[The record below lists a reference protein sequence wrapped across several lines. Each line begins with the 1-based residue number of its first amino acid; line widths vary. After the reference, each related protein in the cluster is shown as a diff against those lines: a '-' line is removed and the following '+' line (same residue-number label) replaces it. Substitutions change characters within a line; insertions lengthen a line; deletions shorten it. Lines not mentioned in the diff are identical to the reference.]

1 MSTAQRWCEL
11 LPFSPL
17 SPTQVKAYLYSQGY
31 KLPKN
36 RVTHKETSNEEALS
50 SILSKQNPLDPAIPL
65 ILDAR
70 GINNGMGF
78 LSGNTVGRDGKYH
91 PFYTFR
97 PDTGR
102 LSAINPN
109 IMNQPNAK
117 SGVDADIAAA
127 VRGCIVPSI
136 GKVLME
142 FDWKAMEAVLTGF
155 FAEDEEY
162 TRISKLDS
170 HTYLL
175 SYGLKDKGII
185 GEAADPKWDDLT
197 LIKMFEDLKKRFPL
211 ERQVYKTANLSSG
224 YGIKAAHLAATMRS
238 SVAQAK
244 EFLAAKD
251 AAFPKVAKWRE
262 ATMLQAHNEG
272 KLSTP
277 FNYIRYF
284 FEVLKKGKDGKWRPG
299 KEANEALAFRPQ
311 STGSSML
318 RETLLHCAPH
328 DDTGLFNLLAPIHD
342 AVLLEC
348 FPRDCARVVD
358 IVKPMME
365 RNWDELGGLKIE
377 VDVAIGPSWGEM
389 RHYEG

>member
-1 MSTAQRWCEL
+1 MQQDRWCEL

-17 SPTQVKAYLYSQGY
+17 SPTQVKSYLYSQGY

-36 RVTHKETSNEEALS
+36 RLTKKETANEEALS
-50 SILSKQNPLDPAIPL
+50 GILSKQNPDDPVIPL
-65 ILDAR
+65 TLDAR
-70 GINNGMGF
+70 GINKGMGY
-78 LSGNTVGRDGKYH
+78 LSGNTLGRDGKYH
-91 PFYTFR
+91 SFYTFR

-117 SGVDADIAAA
+117 SGVDKDIAAA
-127 VRGCIVPSI
+127 VRGCIIPSP

-175 SYGLKDKGII
+175 SFGLKDKGII
-185 GEAADPKWDDLT
+185 SEAANPKWSDADL
-197 LIKMFEDLKKRFPL
+197 ISMFEELKKKFPL

-224 YGIKAAHLAATMRS
+224 YGIKAAHLAVTMRS
-238 SVAQAK
+238 SVAKAK

-251 AAFPKVAKWRE
+251 VAFPKLVKWRD

-277 FNYIRYF
+277 FNYIRHF

-318 RETLLHCAPH
+318 RETLLFCIPF
-328 DDTGLFNLLAPIHD
+328 DGELFNLLAPVHD
-342 AVLLEC
+342 ALLVEC
-348 FPRDCARVVD
+348 YPADCNSVVEV
-358 IVKPMME
+358 IKPFME
-365 RNWDELGGLKIE
+365 KGWDELGGLKIE
-377 VDVAIGPSWGEM
+377 VDVSIGSSWGEM
-389 RHYEG
+389 RHYGS